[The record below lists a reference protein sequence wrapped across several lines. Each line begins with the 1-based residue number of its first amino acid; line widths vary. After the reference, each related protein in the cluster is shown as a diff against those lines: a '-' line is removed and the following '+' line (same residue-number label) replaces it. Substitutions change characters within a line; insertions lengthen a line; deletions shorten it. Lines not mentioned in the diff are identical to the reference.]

1 MIGIEI
7 KDIQTTNFVV
17 YRPPNTKREEFKVIL
32 ETLRNVWEKIGSH
45 NNTIIMTGD
54 FNFGFIEWT
63 NNSSGACS
71 YTFKGAL
78 GCTILP

>member
-32 ETLRNVWEKIGSH
+32 ETLRNVWKKNRQPQLTPS
-45 NNTIIMTGD
+45 
-54 FNFGFIEWT
+54 
-63 NNSSGACS
+63 
-71 YTFKGAL
+71 
-78 GCTILP
+78 